1 MSTARDVLDLHQT
14 KSRMLLGFV
23 NKLYSCKSCYGT
35 GMYFVKTFCVI
46 KFSHTVEKL
55 THIIIELVPH
65 PPWSRMPVRIVV
77 SLLRALIPTSVPVG
91 ILTSVLSCLTSEV
104 LISSEES
111 CVPLSQLAVGVVV
124 QVLMHSVL

>member
-1 MSTARDVLDLHQT
+1 
-14 KSRMLLGFV
+14 
-23 NKLYSCKSCYGT
+23 
-35 GMYFVKTFCVI
+35 MYFVKTFCVI
-46 KFSHTVEKL
+46 KFSHTVKKL
-55 THIIIELVPH
+55 THIIITELLPH

-91 ILTSVLSCLTSEV
+91 ILTGVLSSLTSEV

-124 QVLMHSVL
+124 QVLVHSVL